1 MSKTSRGGNPGMKS
15 SPPLF
20 RRGFRA
26 AVAPAAALCLLTGC
40 LQGQD
45 QTPAQAPAPT
55 PQEQSAGTANRVV
68 PNAAAKPQ
76 KGTSKDRL
84 FFVLP
89 NFLTLENSQD
99 APPLSAAD
107 KFKATARGTFDPAEF
122 GWYALQAGISQ
133 LRDSDPSYGQGM
145 EGYAKRFGV
154 RIADGTVENFFTRAV
169 YPSLLHQDPRYYQLG
184 KGSRLHRAGYAL
196 SRIVVTR
203 SDSGSTQI
211 NFSEILGSATAAGI
225 STFSYHPSDA
235 RNIKSALGVW
245 GTQVGWDAV
254 SYMVKEFWPDIRR
267 KLHPTK

>member
-1 MSKTSRGGNPGMKS
+1 MSKTSRGGNPGMKTS
-15 SPPLF
+15 RPLF
-20 RRGFRA
+20 RRGFHA
-26 AVAPAAALCLLTGC
+26 AAAPAALLCLLTGC
-40 LQGQD
+40 LRGQD
-45 QTPAQAPAPT
+45 QAPAQPPAPAPE
-55 PQEQSAGTANRVV
+55 EQSPATANRSV
-68 PNAAAKPQ
+68 PSPTAKPQ
-76 KGTSKDRL
+76 KSTSKDRL

-89 NFLTLENSQD
+89 NFLTLENSQN
-99 APPLSAAD
+99 APRLSAKD

-122 GWYALQAGISQ
+122 GWYGLQAGISQ

-184 KGSRLHRAGYAL
+184 KGSFVHRAGYAL

-203 SDSGSTQI
+203 SDSGSTQV
-211 NFSEILGSATAAGI
+211 NFSEVLGSATGAGI
-225 STFSYHPSDA
+225 STFTYHPSDA

-245 GTQVGWDAV
+245 GTQLGWDAV
-254 SYMVKEFWPDIRR
+254 SYVVKEFWPDIRR